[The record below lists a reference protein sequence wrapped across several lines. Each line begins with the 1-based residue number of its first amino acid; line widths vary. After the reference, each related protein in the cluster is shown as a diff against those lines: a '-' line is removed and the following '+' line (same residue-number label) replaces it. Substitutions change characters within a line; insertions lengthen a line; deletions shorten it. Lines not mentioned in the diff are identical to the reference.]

1 MFMNVLLII
10 RIIFGKSD
18 PRDGWQCS
26 WGWNKELQN
35 FPRARRETCQT
46 IGWQIYFTSET
57 ETGRRG
63 DAESGKI
70 ANHRRWWTM
79 MDNDS
84 FVGDCHWD
92 GLWFSTGSG
101 GKLLKA
107 EIISKTI
114 RTRDC
119 GQMVVTVKRTDREFE
134 IRCQRNLP
142 LLLKFWKLENKYVS
156 WNGKIALED
165 IWSDLPTYLS
175 PFENALKERD
185 LLPFRHLF
193 IVMRRQ
199 DPTAKNV
206 MTMTKTMTAA
216 KAILETCD
224 IWDTDYDSDN

>member
-1 MFMNVLLII
+1 MFMNVLLINW
-10 RIIFGKSD
+10 IIFGKSD
-18 PRDGWQCS
+18 PKDGWQCS
-26 WGWNKELQN
+26 WGWNKKELQN

-63 DAESGKI
+63 GCRIWENSKSPALV
-70 ANHRRWWTM
+70 
-79 MDNDS
+79 DNDGQWQLCWWLPLGRS
-84 FVGDCHWD
+84 LIFHR
-92 GLWFSTGSG
+92 
-101 GKLLKA
+101 KQLKA

-119 GQMVVTVKRTDREFE
+119 GQMVVTVKQTDREFE
-134 IRCQRNLP
+134 IRCQTNLP
-142 LLLKFWKLENKYVS
+142 LLLKFWKLENKYVT

-206 MTMTKTMTAA
+206 MTMTAA